1 MQMTGK
7 EYGKRKD
14 KNKAMKGIKET
25 RYKRHHNVTGF
36 APVMK
41 NRHLFQH
48 TPSRHPYHTQVS

>member
-1 MQMTGK
+1 MMVK

-25 RYKRHHNVTGF
+25 RYKRHHAVTSF

-48 TPSRHPYHTQVS
+48 TLTRHPYHTQVR